1 MLLLFFK
8 DFTAKLPPL
17 KKCILYSMFHMLY
30 IHTPYMLFLNLQ
42 ATTMFFF
49 LSKCS

>member
-17 KKCILYSMFHMLY
+17 KKMYFIQYVSYVVHTY
-30 IHTPYMLFLNLQ
+30 TIHAVLKPASHNYV
-42 ATTMFFF
+42 FFPI
-49 LSKCS
+49 